1 MGSVGD
7 AEGVLSGVEDVI
19 GDAVDADGAFDLG
32 KHVGAVAA
40 HSEGVAFHDG
50 EVGADR
56 GGEVDFVD
64 DEEVALG
71 DARAAFAG
79 DFVAACD
86 VDHLDG
92 EVGQFPA
99 EAGGEVVAAGFEEEE
114 VGVEAAVEIFEGEEV
129 GGDILADGGVGAAAG
144 FDGGDAIGFKRVM
157 ADQELG
163 VLAGEDVVGDGAEVQ
178 LIAEGE
184 AQLEHECGL
193 AAADGAADA
202 DGEGAAVEVAVERGL
217 ALVEVAGVLE
227 VFVGVAVTAAVGVI
241 VTVVVVVM
249 GMAVAVG
256 LGVGRGGGLH
266 GWGCG
271 LGWGISFGTS
281 GSRGGP
287 ACLGR
292 GRGGVRFGRGDR
304 G

>member
-1 MGSVGD
+1 MRVGSVGMGSVGD

-19 GDAVDADGAFDLG
+19 GDAIDADGAFDLG
-32 KHVGAVAA
+32 EDVGAVAA
-40 HSEGVAFHDG
+40 HPEGVAFHDG

-56 GGEVDFVD
+56 GREVDFVD
-64 DEEVALG
+64 DQEVALG

-99 EAGGEVVAAGFEEEE
+99 EAGGEVIAAGFEEEE
-114 VGVEAAVEIFEGEEV
+114 VGVETAVEVFEGEQV

-144 FDGGDAIGFKRVM
+144 FDGGDAIGFEGVM

-163 VLAGEDVVGDGAEVQ
+163 VLTGEDVVGDGAEVQ

-184 AQLEHECGL
+184 AQLEHESGL
-193 AAADGAADA
+193 AAADGTADA

-217 ALVEVAGVLE
+217 ALVEVPGVIE
-227 VFVGVAVTAAVGVI
+227 VFVGVPVTVAVA
-241 VTVVVVVM
+241 VVVV
-249 GMAVAVG
+249 GMAVVVG
-256 LGVGRGGGLH
+256 M
-266 GWGCG
+266 GWG
-271 LGWGISFGTS
+271 
-281 GSRGGP
+281 
-287 ACLGR
+287 
-292 GRGGVRFGRGDR
+292 
-304 G
+304 